1 MKNLVIPIVIITL
14 LLSCETATERE
25 LSGVKP
31 VLLAPVSNTVT
42 TDTMQTFYWET
53 LNGASTYQLQVV
65 SPRFDSMI
73 RLIDDTII
81 TKNRFTIDLSP
92 GEFQWRVRALNNSG
106 PSAFSDTFNLKVQ

>member
-1 MKNLVIPIVIITL
+1 MKNLIIPAVILTL
-14 LLSCETATERE
+14 LVSCETATERE
-25 LSGVKP
+25 LSGIQP
-31 VLLAPVSNTVT
+31 ILLAPMNNTVT

-81 TKNRFTIDLSP
+81 TKNRFTIDMP
-92 GEFQWRVRALNNSG
+92 AGEFQWRVRASNNSG
-106 PSAFSDTFNLKVQ
+106 PSAYSDTFNLKVQ